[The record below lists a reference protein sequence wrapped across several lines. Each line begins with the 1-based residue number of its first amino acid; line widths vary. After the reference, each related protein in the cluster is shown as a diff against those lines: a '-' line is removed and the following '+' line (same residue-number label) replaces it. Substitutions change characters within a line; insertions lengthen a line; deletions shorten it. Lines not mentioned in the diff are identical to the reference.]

1 MALTS
6 KGFNLIWDCCRASCE
21 SGNKHKIS
29 SRYLRKTRSWWFDSI
44 GGTFEWRRELL
55 AKIVKTIWKKNV
67 HFSLFVT
74 LHIVSRKTK
83 SKTYNHRDMHNGAEF
98 SLVFEVDV
106 PYTPSKSFFLY
117 DCLWKNNWKNILG
130 VTQHVKKE
138 RSKAIV
144 LRGMRFT

>member
-1 MALTS
+1 M
-6 KGFNLIWDCCRASCE
+6 KKRI
-21 SGNKHKIS
+21 
-29 SRYLRKTRSWWFDSI
+29 I
-44 GGTFEWRRELL
+44 G
-55 AKIVKTIWKKNV
+55 KNSQDNMKKNV

-117 DCLWKNNWKNILG
+117 DSL
-130 VTQHVKKE
+130 KK
-138 RSKAIV
+138 
-144 LRGMRFT
+144 